1 MYTANNDL
9 YDENEIK
16 NAEKRTE
23 RYKSEKKMKD
33 IKHFINS
40 RLFKDLDF
48 PPDKDELDDGITEF

>member
-1 MYTANNDL
+1 MSTVNNDF
-9 YDENEIK
+9 YDEAAIR

-23 RYKSEKKMKD
+23 RYKSGKSMKE

-48 PPDKDELDDGITEF
+48 PADEDELNDWIEEF

>member
-48 PPDKDELDDGITEF
+48 PPDEDELDDGIEEF